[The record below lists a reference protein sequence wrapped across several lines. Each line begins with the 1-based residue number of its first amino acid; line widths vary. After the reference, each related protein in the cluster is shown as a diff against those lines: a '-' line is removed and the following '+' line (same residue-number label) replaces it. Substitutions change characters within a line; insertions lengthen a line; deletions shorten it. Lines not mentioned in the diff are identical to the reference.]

1 MPRPDSLNSHASARP
16 ASMILR
22 ARAVVPMCRA
32 PIADGAI
39 AIAGNRIRAVGS
51 WKDLSRQRSG
61 SVLDLGEVMLLPG
74 LVNAHCHL
82 DYTAMA
88 GELRPTKKFT
98 DWLKLITTCKSGLTY
113 SDFAESWLSGA
124 KMLVRTGTTTVGDI
138 EMVPE
143 LLPEVW
149 TATPLRVFSFLEL
162 TGVKSRRPPREI
174 IREALEV
181 IKALPK
187 GRCRTGLSPHAP
199 YSTTPELLR
208 LAANAGRRRR
218 LRVVTHVAE
227 SDQEFE
233 MFTHS
238 RGEMFEWLARSQRD
252 MSDCGLGT
260 PVQHLE
266 RQGALNENLLAVHV
280 NYLGPSDAALLG
292 RRKVNVV
299 HCPRSHAYFK
309 HQPFPFDELASA
321 RVNICLGTDSLAS
334 VYKARKRSVELNMF
348 DEMRELADSQPS
360 LSAETILR
368 LATVN
373 GARALGL
380 PGEIG
385 ELSRNAFADLIAVP
399 HSGNLA
405 EASAA
410 AIQHRGNVTASMING
425 QWVIPPPDLPT

>member
-1 MPRPDSLNSHASARP
+1 MPRPDPLNSHASVRT
-16 ASMILR
+16 ASMLLR
-22 ARAVVPMCRA
+22 ARAVLPLSRP
-32 PIADGAI
+32 PIEDGAI
-39 AIAGNRIRAVGS
+39 FIVGNRIRAVGR

-61 SVLDLGEVMLLPG
+61 GVLDLGEVMILPG

-174 IREALEV
+174 IREALAV

-199 YSTTPELLR
+199 YSTAPELLR
-208 LAANAGRRRR
+208 LAANTGRRRR

-233 MFTHS
+233 MFTHG

-280 NYLGPSDAALLG
+280 NYLGPGDAALLG

-334 VYKARKRSVELNMF
+334 VYQARKRAVELNLF
-348 DEMRELADSQPS
+348 DEMRELADRMPS
-360 LSAETILR
+360 LSPEKILHT
-368 LATVN
+368 ATRN
-373 GARALGL
+373 GARALGM

-385 ELSRNAFADLIAVP
+385 ELSRNALADLIAIP
-399 HSGNLA
+399 HAGKVDEVYA
-405 EASAA
+405 QAV
-410 AIQHRGNVTASMING
+410 QHRGNVTASMIDG
-425 QWVIPPPDLPT
+425 QWVIAPS